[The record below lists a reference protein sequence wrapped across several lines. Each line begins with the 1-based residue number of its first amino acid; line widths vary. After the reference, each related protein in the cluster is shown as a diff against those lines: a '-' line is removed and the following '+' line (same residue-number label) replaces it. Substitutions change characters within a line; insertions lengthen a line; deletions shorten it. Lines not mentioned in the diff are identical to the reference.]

1 MTKLVTRS
9 PEETRRAGADFAR
22 ALPPDAVV
30 VLTGDLGAGKTQ
42 FIAGAC
48 LAFGVTTP
56 VTSPTFTLVNEY
68 SAPGVR
74 VAHVDLYRINRR
86 EELAELGLEEYLN
99 GGWVCFIEWGEFA
112 LDVLPRD
119 LYQVTITPGAGSG
132 ERTIT
137 IAGPAG
143 EGS

>member
-1 MTKLVTRS
+1 
-9 PEETRRAGADFAR
+9 
-22 ALPPDAVV
+22 
-30 VLTGDLGAGKTQ
+30 
-42 FIAGAC
+42 
-48 LAFGVTTP
+48 
-56 VTSPTFTLVNEY
+56 
-68 SAPGVR
+68 
-74 VAHVDLYRINRR
+74 
-86 EELAELGLEEYLN
+86 
-99 GGWVCFIEWGEFA
+99 VCFIEWGESA